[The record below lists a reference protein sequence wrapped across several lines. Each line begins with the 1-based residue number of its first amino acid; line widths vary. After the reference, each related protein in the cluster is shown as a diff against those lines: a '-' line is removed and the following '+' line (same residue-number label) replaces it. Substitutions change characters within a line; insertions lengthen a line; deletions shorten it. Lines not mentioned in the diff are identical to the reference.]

1 MHKAIKLPPT
11 IVNLIAILKTKF
23 GIANI
28 QSSNLCIAPEQNMI
42 TNFGLNKTTWH
53 NGMDHSVKVKAS
65 VALCATTVLA
75 SEDPRDLQPPA
86 EGLVEEQ
93 PCLELRDEGEPRQHG
108 NGQEDEEPHGVLVHP
123 RHLLDGVPWSHL
135 PKRSTGPLPEL
146 GTARTSA

>member
-1 MHKAIKLPPT
+1 MLHMIAKDNSNEIPHGTTEWITPSKSKHQSLFVPLP
-11 IVNLIAILKTKF
+11 F
-23 GIANI
+23 
-28 QSSNLCIAPEQNMI
+28 C
-42 TNFGLNKTTWH
+42 
-53 NGMDHSVKVKAS
+53 
-65 VALCATTVLA
+65 
-75 SEDPRDLQPPA
+75 PA

-93 PCLELRDEGEPRQHG
+93 PCLELRDKGEPRQHD

>member
-1 MHKAIKLPPT
+1 MH
-11 IVNLIAILKTKF
+11 
-23 GIANI
+23 
-28 QSSNLCIAPEQNMI
+28 
-42 TNFGLNKTTWH
+42 
-53 NGMDHSVKVKAS
+53 HSVKVKAS
-65 VALCATTVLA
+65 VALCATTVLP

-146 GTARTSA
+146 GTARTSACTTSTIWATQQVKWIYDQPPKQRST